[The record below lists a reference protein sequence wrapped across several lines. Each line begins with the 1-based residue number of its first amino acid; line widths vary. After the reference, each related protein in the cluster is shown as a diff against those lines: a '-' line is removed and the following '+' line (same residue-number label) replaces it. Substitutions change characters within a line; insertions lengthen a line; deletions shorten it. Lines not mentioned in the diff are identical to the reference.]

1 MYASIRS
8 NGYGE
13 SPPLSNGFAGSNGC
27 PNLAEA
33 ASVAQRTS
41 ADAAARHFCWLAMP
55 ARRIQSAVS
64 LRPII
69 WWKPHGRLS
78 LPRRRKSRGPT
89 ARILNKTAESVK
101 PVPPLGGIVYGL
113 LKHCQP

>member
-13 SPPLSNGFAGSNGC
+13 SPPLSNGFAGKNGC

-33 ASVAQRTS
+33 ASVAQKTS
-41 ADAAARHFCWLAMP
+41 EGAVARRFCWLAMP

-69 WWKPHGRLS
+69 WWKPPGKQP
-78 LPRRRKSRGPT
+78 LPRGRKSHGLT
-89 ARILNKTAESVK
+89 ARILNENAESVK
-101 PVPPLGGIVYGL
+101 PV
-113 LKHCQP
+113 